1 MGYRKC
7 MICGDYFDDEDGY
20 CEDGYKTSV
29 DLNPYIGHARRVGVF
44 CSYTCYQEWYDRKE
58 ARKQAAE
65 AAEAAERRVAAEA
78 ERRRKEEEHERML
91 ARCVNIDGAYYSQDK
106 TTLIEVDKMTR
117 RLVVPEGVVEIG
129 KNACYECKSLKSVTL
144 PESLEEIGEAAF
156 CYCSAL
162 TSVTI
167 PKNVKKIGKWAFSGS
182 DETPSGLEEVTIEDG
197 CSVIGRV
204 CFNTALRLN
213 QFSFMQA

>member
-44 CSYTCYQEWYDRKE
+44 CSYTCYQEWYDRKK
-58 ARKQAAE
+58 AREQAAE
-65 AAEAAERRVAAEA
+65 AAAAAEERAEAAERRAAAEA
-78 ERRRKEEEHERML
+78 ERRRKEEEHDRLL

-117 RLVVPEGVVEIG
+117 RLVVPEGVLEIAD
-129 KNACYECKSLKSVTL
+129 NACKECESLKSVTL
-144 PESLEEIGEAAF
+144 PDSLEEIGEEAF
-156 CYCSAL
+156 SFCSAL
-162 TSVTI
+162 ESI
-167 PKNVKKIGKWAFSGS
+167 ELPKGQ
-182 DETPSGLEEVTIEDG
+182 
-197 CSVIGRV
+197 IGRAHV
-204 CFNTALRLN
+204 
-213 QFSFMQA
+213 